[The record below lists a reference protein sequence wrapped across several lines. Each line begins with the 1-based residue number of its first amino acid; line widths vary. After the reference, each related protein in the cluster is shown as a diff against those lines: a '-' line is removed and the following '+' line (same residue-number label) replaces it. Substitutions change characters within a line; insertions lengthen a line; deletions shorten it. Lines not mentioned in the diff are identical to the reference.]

1 MDATEWTSCPIP
13 SSLRMRE
20 LPSSRYHCRLHE
32 DTLCA
37 LRRTLLLSALLEDIH
52 ARRHARRGR
61 WYLRKSARGTSIT
74 RERPANNGCTTPA
87 PIGSPLR
94 VQTPPPI
101 IRDQRAAPP
110 RGGVAAV
117 ARSRGVWLPLPGPE
131 ELPGVRPQRQR
142 QLPRARWLPGTGR
155 GARRRSRPLAA
166 SARRHRRSNSPRGPP
181 PAGRG
186 KQPDRAVSKIVNP
199 TSFGPPSAC
208 AQPRLPLVGVRK
220 RGWGARRMLADAFC
234 TRLGPAAVP
243 PARLGQ
249 PTGDCW
255 SGGGG

>member
-101 IRDQRAAPP
+101 IRDKRAAPP
-110 RGGVAAV
+110 RGGGAAV
-117 ARSRGVWLPLPGPE
+117 TCSPGVWLPSPGPK
-131 ELPGVRPQRQR
+131 LPGVGPQRP
-142 QLPRARWLPGTGR
+142 LPRAQWWAGAGR
-155 GARRRSRPLAA
+155 GAWFRSRPLAA
-166 SARRHRRSNSPRGPP
+166 SVSPHRRSNSPRWAAPV
-181 PAGRG
+181 GRG
-186 KQPDRAVSKIVNP
+186 EQQPDQAAYIKEEP
-199 TSFGPPSAC
+199 TSSGARKRSSS
-208 AQPRLPLVGVRK
+208 PRLPLFNLPSSLK
-220 RGWGARRMLADAFC
+220 TADD
-234 TRLGPAAVP
+234 RLQTILNMTQTVVFNEDG
-243 PARLGQ
+243 
-249 PTGDCW
+249 
-255 SGGGG
+255 